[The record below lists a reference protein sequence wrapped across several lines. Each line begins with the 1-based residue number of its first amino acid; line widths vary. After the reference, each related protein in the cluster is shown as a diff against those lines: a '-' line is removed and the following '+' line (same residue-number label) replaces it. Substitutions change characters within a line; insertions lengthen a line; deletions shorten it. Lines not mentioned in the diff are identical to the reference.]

1 MELLEI
7 AEYSG
12 EIEARLAK
20 NLLQNAGIECELLD
34 SNSANMYGTGA
45 IPIRLAVKKADEQ
58 EARKVL
64 ERFS

>member
-7 AEYSG
+7 AEYSS
-12 EIEARLAK
+12 EIEARLAV
-20 NLLQNAGIECELLD
+20 NLLQGAGIEGKLLD

-45 IPIRLAVKKADEQ
+45 ITIRLAVDKADE
-58 EARKVL
+58 EKARKVL